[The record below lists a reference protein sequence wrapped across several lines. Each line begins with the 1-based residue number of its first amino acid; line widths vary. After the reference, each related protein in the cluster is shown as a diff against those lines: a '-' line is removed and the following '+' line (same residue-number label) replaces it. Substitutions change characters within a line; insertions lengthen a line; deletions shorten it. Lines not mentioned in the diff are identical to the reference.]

1 MSEQTETDTITCAVC
16 ERRLLPGERANPY
29 VSREGA
35 EVSVCELCK
44 SRAESAGW
52 LRPEQI
58 EQGAGTTEGRG
69 GRRQRG
75 ELLSGLRNRVERE
88 RAERRRRREEKA
100 ATGEERSADVES
112 HEPQPAQPA
121 PAPARAERNP
131 KPAPEQSKVRHG
143 GVGGLGP
150 AEVLSAFNES
160 ENRRTVA
167 GLSRSLGA
175 PRATAIA
182 IRTSSGHPGAR
193 ITIAWDLAWYQWEVG
208 PGKRGPEIRQIS
220 KGETV
225 DQLRASDR
233 NWNLEVGEDG
243 ALSRRKASA
252 R

>member
-1 MSEQTETDTITCAVC
+1 LTEQTETDTITCAVC

-29 VSREGA
+29 VSREGT

-52 LRPEQI
+52 LRPEQV
-58 EQGAGTTEGRG
+58 EPGAGATEGRG
-69 GRRQRG
+69 SRRQRG

-88 RAERRRRREEKA
+88 RSERRRRREEKA
-100 ATGEERSADVES
+100 AADEEARAGEAAS
-112 HEPQPAQPA
+112 EPAEPA
-121 PAPARAERNP
+121 PAERKP
-131 KPAPEQSKVRHG
+131 KPAPEPSKVRHG

-150 AEVLSAFNES
+150 AEVLAAFNES
-160 ENRRTVA
+160 EHRRTIA

-220 KGETV
+220 KGETI